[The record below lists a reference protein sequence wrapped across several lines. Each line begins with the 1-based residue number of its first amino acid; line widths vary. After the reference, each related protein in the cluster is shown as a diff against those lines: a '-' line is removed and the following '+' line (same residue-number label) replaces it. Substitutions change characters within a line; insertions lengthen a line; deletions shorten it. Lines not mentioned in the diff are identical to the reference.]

1 VKRAKPPPDARAAAV
16 RLLARREYGRHEL
29 LQRLLQRGITHD
41 DATVALDDLE
51 RRGLLSDARYAESL
65 VAHMRGRYAR
75 RAIVRTM
82 RERGVRGDAVEGAG
96 ETLAEIDDE
105 ADARTILARRFPDPP
120 ADDRALAR
128 QVRFLESRGYPL
140 ALILRLVRRRDEQD

>member
-1 VKRAKPPPDARAAAV
+1 
-16 RLLARREYGRHEL
+16 
-29 LQRLLQRGITHD
+29 
-41 DATVALDDLE
+41 
-51 RRGLLSDARYAESL
+51 
-65 VAHMRGRYAR
+65 
-75 RAIVRTM
+75 M